1 MKNAENIE
9 ANDSDEKYLKRVE
22 RNNKKK
28 SFIIYNGQLNDKAVI
43 AKYKKGIH
51 LHEKVTGNQLISL
64 NCFKRFKNI
73 FLQIK

>member
-28 SFIIYNGQLNDKAVI
+28 ALSYIMVN
-43 AKYKKGIH
+43 
-51 LHEKVTGNQLISL
+51 
-64 NCFKRFKNI
+64 
-73 FLQIK
+73 